1 MADMADELSPLPSLG
16 EQSPAADFDVLA
28 MLLRDKRSENTRKAY
43 RQDVAHFFAVTYNA
57 EPSPDVLRRF
67 FALST
72 PQMTAILLPY
82 KARLIADGRTEA
94 TINRRL
100 SAIKSLLKMARR
112 VGLTAA
118 NPAEALDYE
127 KIRPYRDT
135 RGISAEQAK
144 MLLRLPDKT
153 TPKGR
158 RDYALLL
165 LLLENALRRA
175 EVCGAD
181 VGDFAVEE
189 FQLSIRGKG
198 QGTQK
203 QAVTLS
209 RRCVQAIQN
218 TLTDREDVTV
228 SAPLFVNHSP
238 AYAGRRLTDSGL
250 YAVVRGYA
258 EQAGF
263 EKPLSPHRLR
273 HTAITMALDA
283 SGGDIRKVQRLSR
296 HVKMETLRIYDD
308 NRQDLQGEMTQA
320 LSRLLDEETEGEG

>member
-1 MADMADELSPLPSLG
+1 MPEEISFPIPA
-16 EQSPAADFDVLA
+16 EQNEQITAPDVLT

-43 RQDVAHFFAVTYNA
+43 RHDVAQFFAAVYHA
-57 EPSPDVLRRF
+57 EPSPELLRRF

-72 PQMTAILLPY
+72 HEMTALLIPY
-82 KARLIADGRTEA
+82 KARMIADGRTEA

-112 VGLTAA
+112 VGLTSA

-127 KIRPYRDT
+127 KVRPYRDT

-144 MLLRLPDKT
+144 ILLRLPDKT

-158 RDYALLL
+158 RDDALLL

-175 EVCGAD
+175 EICGASI
-181 VGDFAVEE
+181 GDFASNDA
-189 FQLSIRGKG
+189 QLSIRGKG

-209 RRCVQAIQN
+209 RRCVQAIQAS
-218 TLTDREDVTV
+218 LADRENPTAD
-228 SAPLFVNHSP
+228 APLFVNCSP
-238 AYAGRRLTDSGL
+238 AYAGKRLTEAGL
-250 YAVVRGYA
+250 YAVVREYA
-258 EQAGF
+258 KQAGWD
-263 EKPLSPHRLR
+263 KPLSPHRLR

-308 NRQDLQGEMTQA
+308 NRQDLQGEMTAA
-320 LSRLLDEETEGEG
+320 LSRLLEDE